1 MMHNILTKFTLLIL
15 LSNSQ
20 LLHAATLDSIT
31 DALAI
36 KTAEDFTNNS
46 WENTSKIKGVKW
58 KWPFYQSGAHLDS
71 HDPMHSTM
79 LGRAKIG
86 KSKNPNVGFA
96 ILSVIGLRDFIT
108 NISLSIANESHQ
120 IDEFGKANVAKIKAS
135 CDDDSASNAI
145 GFYKFEKAGAT
156 GIESGGSVDFDI
168 ANSLETGL
176 KV

>member
-1 MMHNILTKFTLLIL
+1 
-15 LSNSQ
+15 
-20 LLHAATLDSIT
+20 
-31 DALAI
+31 
-36 KTAEDFTNNS
+36 
-46 WENTSKIKGVKW
+46 
-58 KWPFYQSGAHLDS
+58 
-71 HDPMHSTM
+71 M
-79 LGRAKIG
+79 LGKAKIV